1 METQINTVSGL
12 FDKGKLFL
20 KSVFIFIMALGLFI
34 PTQFTRELIRERKGR
49 QTEAIEDIGGKW
61 GRSQTL
67 TGPFLMIPYL
77 ENTKDDRGQPLIVKR
92 TAYFMP
98 DKLNVVSDIEPEVRK
113 RGIYEVVVYR
123 SKIRVNGNFQQIRW
137 QELGVPSENIQWS
150 GARMLFHTSDIL
162 RGVNEDLVLD
172 WNGSKIPFGP
182 QAQVG
187 DLKDALAAPV
197 AVSPDSA
204 INPLSFDMNF
214 TLNGSGSLLVA
225 AGARENSI
233 EMRSRWADPKF
244 SGMKLPDERTVSD
257 TGFEAKWKYMN
268 RTVPLVWKDKFNDLS
283 STALGTE
290 LIVTVDGY
298 DKTERSVKYALLC
311 IVLTFAAF
319 FLIETIYKKPL
330 HLVQYALAGL
340 ALVLFYTLLLSVS
353 EYLGFNL
360 AYGIA
365 ALSTIGLVTW
375 FVGGIMKS
383 GRLGL
388 FIAMVLGVVYSYI
401 FTIIQMQDYALLMG
415 SVGLFLALAVIMYF
429 SRKIQW

>member
-1 METQINTVSGL
+1 METQVNTVGSL

-49 QTEAIEDIGGKW
+49 QVEAIEDIGSKW
-61 GRSQTL
+61 GRSQVL
-67 TGPFLMIPYL
+67 TGPILMIPYQ
-77 ENTKDDRGQPLIVKR
+77 ENTKDDRGLPLIVQR

-98 DKLNVVSDIEPEVRK
+98 DKMNLVSDIEPEVRK

-123 SKIRVNGNFQQIRW
+123 SKIQIKGEFQQLRW
-137 QELGVPSENIQWS
+137 KELGVPAENISWS
-150 GARMLFHTSDIL
+150 EARVLFHTSDVL
-162 RGVNEDLVLD
+162 RGVNEDLLLN
-172 WNGSKIPFGP
+172 WNGTNIPFSP
-182 QAQVG
+182 EAQVG
-187 DLKDALAAPV
+187 ALKEALAAPV
-197 AVSPDSA
+197 TVSPDTLT
-204 INPLSFDMNF
+204 NPLAFSMNF
-214 TLNGSGSLLVA
+214 NLNGSGSLLVA
-225 AGARENSI
+225 AGARENAI
-233 EMRSRWADPKF
+233 EMRSSWADPKF

-257 TGFEAKWKYMN
+257 TGFQAKWKYMN

-283 STALGTE
+283 ATTLGTE

-383 GRLGL
+383 SRLGL

-401 FTIIQMQDYALLMG
+401 FTIIQMQDFALLMG